1 MLTLTLPASLS
12 GTLSS
17 NSAVIGY
24 AAEEAVRI
32 SAHLSIDIAS
42 ESVTLS
48 APLENFAK
56 CLVTKTKES
65 SKDAKH
71 QTHPTQVKKK
81 KKKNDFGFICGDV
94 KEVPEIT

>member
-56 CLVTKTKES
+56 CLVTKTTKCLVTKTKEP

-71 QTHPTQVKKK
+71 QTHPTQV
-81 KKKNDFGFICGDV
+81 
-94 KEVPEIT
+94 